1 MKREERISTGLKK
14 LDRILEGGL
23 LENSA
28 ILLVGKP
35 RCGKTIFALQYLNN
49 CLKNGNACIL
59 ILTNN
64 SAENIV
70 KRLIHYGWK
79 FEKYKKNLRI
89 IDAYSRTTGEKKFII
104 KIGKAALSDILIA
117 TSQALDYFKNK
128 KVSIILDSLS
138 SLLLY
143 NELPKVT
150 AFLEELVAKIRTENL
165 LGLIVIEEG
174 MHDPSTIALLES
186 LTDST
191 IVFKEENKKNFISAR
206 GFRVSKGELLK
217 LIKYKVTDYGI
228 KLL

>member
-1 MKREERISTGLKK
+1 MEGRTKTGLKK
-14 LDRILEGGL
+14 LDNILEGGF
-23 LENSA
+23 LEGSA
-28 ILLVGKP
+28 ILLIGKP
-35 RCGKTIFALQYLNN
+35 RSGKTIFALQYLNN
-49 CLKNGNACIL
+49 CLKDDSACIL

-64 SAENIV
+64 SAENTV
-70 KRLIHYGWK
+70 KRLAHYGWK

-89 IDAYSRTTGEKKFII
+89 IDAYSRTTGEKKFIV

-117 TSQALDYFKNK
+117 TSQALESFKNK

-150 AFLEELVAKIRTENL
+150 DFLEELVAKIRTEEL
-165 LGLIVIEEG
+165 IGLVVVEEG
-174 MHDPSTIALLES
+174 MHDSSTIAMLES

-191 IVFKEENKKNFISAR
+191 IIFKEENKKNFISAR

-217 LIKYKVTDYGI
+217 LIKYKVTDFGI